1 MESLIKKYQALNL
14 SDVLNFEKFNLITI
28 SHHSTKIEGSTLTE
42 LESQILL
49 DNGLTPKGK
58 PLNDSL
64 MVQDHFKAIQFVVKI
79 AKEQKPISIQLIQ
92 KIHSLVMA
100 NTGAIYYTILGEVDN
115 TKGMFRKGN
124 VTAGVGSYFPNYDKV
139 ENLTNKVIEKINDK
153 LKENLSVQEK
163 INLSFDAHFN
173 LVSIHPFYDGNG
185 RTSRLLMNYIQAYF
199 ELPLAIIYSEDKNS
213 YFQSL
218 IDTREKDDITFFRDF
233 MKNQYERYLNS
244 EIEKYQAN
252 INPIKNKGLNFL
264 L

>member
-14 SDVLNFEKFNLITI
+14 NDVLNFEKFNLIAI

-64 MVQDHFKAIQFVVKI
+64 MVQDHFKAIQFVVKT
-79 AKEQKPISIQLIQ
+79 AKEQNPISVQLIQ
-92 KIHSLVMA
+92 NIHSLVMA
-100 NTGAIYYTILGEVDN
+100 NTGTVYNTIFGVIDN

-139 ENLTNKVIEKINDK
+139 EKLTNQVVEKINEK
-153 LKENLSVQEK
+153 MKENLSVQEK

-199 ELPLAIIYSEDKNS
+199 KLPLAIIYSEDKNI

-218 IDTREKDDITFFRDF
+218 IDTREKNDITYFRNF
-233 MKNQYERYLNS
+233 MKNQYEKHLNS
-244 EIEKYQAN
+244 EIEKYNTN
-252 INPIKNKGLNFL
+252 INPAKNRRYNFL
-264 L
+264 F